1 MIVVS
6 ISAENVLKYASL
18 ELSGFPEE
26 GIIAVSGQNESGKSS
41 IGETICFALFGR
53 TYSFGSDMPEK
64 IICWGQ
70 RRCTVDLV
78 FAVADGTQYQ
88 ISRFL
93 DNSGHHSA
101 RLCRVDDLE
110 NPIASGVQAVGD
122 AMLQL
127 LGYDYDE
134 FIESFYLAQREITTP
149 HRNSQAVKTMAGLT
163 TFEMVTSDVQRE
175 ITEEQA
181 GIEEAEAE
189 IAAINTRLE
198 ELDIEEGYFQGLE
211 AEHKSLVQEQ
221 KETDQMVLALGMAA
235 TAYEENVPRLEAAYR
250 GRRSIG
256 ILCLLLTLGLVLS
269 SYFAINSED
278 KGFMWEQLC
287 AFSALSLI
295 VAVGGLLIMK
305 NRIEG
310 LSEAPV
316 NLARKLMAL
325 QMGNATLSSSSA
337 DSEKAADSG
346 GGSSK
351 EKSEFTGIYAAIAEY
366 AAEPDEA
373 RELVDQELYQLHEQ
387 SQIRRDK
394 IERLSEAISKE
405 QVRVIQANELIQSR
419 ETEQQK
425 IAEHRHQIAVKT
437 LAAELLIGAETTLS
451 QRFNRDLRELVGHTL
466 PLFTSG
472 RYEHLKIDEELNV
485 QVFSNQKR
493 DFTALDEVSS
503 GTQRQIMLAVRLALS
518 QKLVDS
524 AMTGRQFIFLDE
536 PFAFFDAERTLSTLK
551 VLPQLSDEITQI
563 WLIAQDFP
571 AGSQLDRH
579 IECAR
584 EYVSLSPAAMTPDE
598 SSREDGSIQG

>member
-6 ISAENVLKYASL
+6 VSAENVLKYSSL
-18 ELSGFPEE
+18 ELSDFPEE

-53 TYSFGSDMPEK
+53 TYSFGPETPEK

-70 RRCTVDLV
+70 ARCTAELT
-78 FAVADGTQYQ
+78 FAVADSTQYQ
-88 ISRFL
+88 ISRVL
-93 DNSGHHSA
+93 DNNGHHSA
-101 RLCRVDDLE
+101 RLCLADDLD

-122 AMLQL
+122 TMLQL

-149 HRNSQAVKTMAGLT
+149 HRNSQAVKTMAGLA
-163 TFEMVTSDVQRE
+163 TFETVTSDVQRE
-175 ITEEQA
+175 VIEEEA
-181 GIEEAEAE
+181 GVEEAEAE
-189 IAAINTRLE
+189 ITSINTRLE
-198 ELDIEEGYFQGLE
+198 ELDIEEGYFQELE
-211 AEHKSLVQEQ
+211 TEHNELTQEQ
-221 KETDQMVLALGMAA
+221 KETDQLVLALGMAA
-235 TAYEENVPRLEAAYR
+235 TAYEENIPRLEKAYR

-256 ILCLLLTLGLVLS
+256 ILCALLTVGLVVS
-269 SYFAINSED
+269 GYFASGSDDE
-278 KGFMWEQLC
+278 GFFWTQLC
-287 AFSALSLI
+287 ALSGLSLI
-295 VAVGGLLIMK
+295 VAAGGLLIMK

-310 LSEAPV
+310 LGEAPV
-316 NLARKLMAL
+316 NLARKLMTL
-325 QMGNATLSSSSA
+325 QMGSTALPEWSSNEA
-337 DSEKAADSG
+337 PDAEKKAAPEDDSTQ
-346 GGSSK
+346 

-387 SQIRRDK
+387 SRIRKGK
-394 IERLSEAISKE
+394 IEKLSKALSEE
-405 QVRVIQANELIQSR
+405 QVRVIKADELTQSR
-419 ETEQQK
+419 EAEESK
-425 IAEHRHQIAVKT
+425 IAEHQHQIAVRT
-437 LAAELLIGAETTLS
+437 LAEELLVGAETTLS

-536 PFAFFDAERTLSTLK
+536 PFAFFDAERTLSTLE

-571 AGSQLDRH
+571 EGSQLDKH

-584 EYVSLSPAAMTPDE
+584 EYVSLSPATMT
-598 SSREDGSIQG
+598 

>member
-1 MIVVS
+1 MIVVTL
-6 ISAENVLKYASL
+6 SAENVLKYSSL
-18 ELSGFPEE
+18 ELSDFPEE
-26 GIIAVSGQNESGKSS
+26 GIVAVSGQNESGKSS

-53 TYSFGSDMPEK
+53 TYSFGPETPEK

-70 RRCTVDLV
+70 ARCTVELV
-78 FAVADGTQYQ
+78 FAVADGSQYQ

-93 DNSGHHSA
+93 DNGGHHSA
-101 RLCRVDDLE
+101 RLCQIEDLE

-163 TFEMVTSDVQRE
+163 TFESVTADIQRE
-175 ITEEQA
+175 TQEAQAAVEEC
-181 GIEEAEAE
+181 EAE
-189 IAAINTRLE
+189 IVSLNARLE
-198 ELDIEEGYFQGLE
+198 ELDIEEGYFQELE
-211 AEHKSLVQEQ
+211 TEHTELTDEQ
-221 KETDQMVLALGMAA
+221 KEADQLVLALGMAA
-235 TAYEENVPRLEAAYR
+235 TAYEENIPRLEKAYR
-250 GRRSIG
+250 GRRSIR
-256 ILCLLLTLGLVLS
+256 ILCTLLTLGFVS
-269 SYFAINSED
+269 SGYFIMEPNDPESYL
-278 KGFMWEQLC
+278 WVQLC
-287 AFSALSLI
+287 ALSGLMLI
-295 VAVGGLLIMK
+295 VAIGGLFIMK

-316 NLARKLMAL
+316 ELARKLMML
-325 QMGNATLSSSSA
+325 QMGTVPLSEISSNETAENKKIEASSNGEA
-337 DSEKAADSG
+337 PQEKMA
-346 GGSSK
+346 
-351 EKSEFTGIYAAIAEY
+351 FTGVYAAIAEY

-373 RELVDQELYQLHEQ
+373 RGLVDQELQQLNEQ

-394 IERLSEAISKE
+394 ITRLGKAITEE
-405 QVRVIQANELIQSR
+405 QVRVIKANELVQSR
-419 ETEQQK
+419 EAEQEKITEYQ
-425 IAEHRHQIAVKT
+425 HQIAVKT
-437 LAAELLIGAETTLS
+437 LAEELLIGAETTLS

-466 PLFTSG
+466 PLFTKG

-518 QKLVDS
+518 QKLIDS

-536 PFAFFDAERTLSTLK
+536 PFAFFDAERTLSTLE

-571 AGSQLDRH
+571 EGSQLDRH
-579 IECAR
+579 IECSR
-584 EYVSLSPAAMTPDE
+584 EYVSLSPTAMT
-598 SSREDGSIQG
+598 

>member
-1 MIVVS
+1 MIIVS
-6 ISAENVLKYASL
+6 VAAENVLKYSSL

-53 TYSFGSDMPEK
+53 TYSFGPETPEK

-70 RRCTVDLV
+70 TRCTVELV
-78 FAVADGTQYQ
+78 FAVAKGEQYQ
-88 ISRFL
+88 ISRLL
-93 DNSGHHSA
+93 DNNGHHSA
-101 RLCRVDDLE
+101 RLCRADDLE
-110 NPIASGVQAVGD
+110 NPVATGVKDVAN
-122 AMLQL
+122 ALLQL

-149 HRNSQAVKTMAGLT
+149 HRNSQAVKTMAGLS
-163 TFEMVTSDVQRE
+163 TFETVTRDVQHE
-175 ITEEQA
+175 IAEEQA
-181 GIEEAEAE
+181 AIEDAESE
-189 IAAINTRLE
+189 IATLNARLE
-198 ELDIEEGYFQGLE
+198 ELDIEEGYLQEIE
-211 AEHKSLVQEQ
+211 AQHNELNQEQ
-221 KETDQMVLALGMAA
+221 KETDHMVLALGMAA
-235 TAYEENVPRLEAAYR
+235 TAYEENIPRLKAAYR

-256 ILCLLLTLGLVLS
+256 ILCTLLTLGLVIS
-269 SYFAINSED
+269 GYFAMGSED
-278 KGFMWEQLC
+278 EGFFWTQLC

-295 VAVGGLLIMK
+295 VAAGGLLIMK
-305 NRIEG
+305 NRING
-310 LSEAPV
+310 LSETPV

-325 QMGNATLSSSSA
+325 QMGTIALSDIPLASTA
-337 DSEKAADSG
+337 DTGKTANIEDES
-346 GGSSK
+346 
-351 EKSEFTGIYAAIAEY
+351 SEFTGIYAAIAEY

-387 SQIRRDK
+387 SQIRQGK
-394 IERLSEAISKE
+394 IKKLTKAVNEE
-405 QVRVIQANELIQSR
+405 QVRVIQANELIQTG
-419 ETEQQK
+419 EAEQKKITEHQ
-425 IAEHRHQIAVKT
+425 HQIAVRT
-437 LAAELLIGAETTLS
+437 LAEELLIGAETTLS

-524 AMTGRQFIFLDE
+524 AMIGRQFIFLDE
-536 PFAFFDAERTLSTLK
+536 PFAFFDAERTLSTLE
-551 VLPQLSDEITQI
+551 VLPLLSDEITQI

-571 AGSQLDRH
+571 EGSPLDKH

-584 EYVSLSPAAMTPDE
+584 EYESLSLATMT
-598 SSREDGSIQG
+598 

>member
-18 ELSGFPEE
+18 ELSDLPEE

-41 IGETICFALFGR
+41 IGETLCFALFGR
-53 TYSFGSDMPEK
+53 TYSFGPETPEK

-70 RRCTVDLV
+70 ARCTVELV

-93 DNSGHHSA
+93 DNNGHHSA
-101 RLCRVDDLE
+101 RLCLADELE
-110 NPIASGVQAVGD
+110 NPVASGVQAVGD

-175 ITEEQA
+175 IAEEQA
-181 GIEEAEAE
+181 AVEDAEAE
-189 IAAINTRLE
+189 IITINAKLA
-198 ELDIEEGYFQGLE
+198 ELDIEEGYFQELE
-211 AEHKSLVQEQ
+211 REHSELTHEQ
-221 KETDQMVLALGMAA
+221 KETDQLVLALGMAA

-256 ILCLLLTLGLVLS
+256 ILCTLLTLGLVVS
-269 SYFAINSED
+269 GYFAMGPDDE
-278 KGFMWEQLC
+278 GFFWGQLC
-287 AFSALSLI
+287 ALSALGLI
-295 VAVGGLLIMK
+295 IAAGGLLIMK

-316 NLARKLMAL
+316 NLARKLMTL
-325 QMGNATLSSSSA
+325 QMGSAALPEWSSTNT
-337 DSEKAADSG
+337 E
-346 GGSSK
+346 K
-351 EKSEFTGIYAAIAEY
+351 EKTAATGDDVSEFTGIYAAIAEY

-387 SQIRRDK
+387 SQIRLDK
-394 IERLSEAISKE
+394 IVRLNKAISKE
-405 QVRVIQANELIQSR
+405 QVRVIKADELTQSC
-419 ETEQQK
+419 EAEQNK
-425 IAEHRHQIAVKT
+425 IADHQHQIAVRT
-437 LAAELLIGAETTLS
+437 LAEELLVGAETTLS

-466 PLFTSG
+466 PLFTKG

-485 QVFSNQKR
+485 QVFSNQN
-493 DFTALDEVSS
+493 V
-503 GTQRQIMLAVRLALS
+503 I
-518 QKLVDS
+518 
-524 AMTGRQFIFLDE
+524 
-536 PFAFFDAERTLSTLK
+536 
-551 VLPQLSDEITQI
+551 LPHWMRSPVAPSDRSCWPSDWHCHKN
-563 WLIAQDFP
+563 WLIAP
-571 AGSQLDRH
+571 
-579 IECAR
+579 
-584 EYVSLSPAAMTPDE
+584 
-598 SSREDGSIQG
+598 

>member
-6 ISAENVLKYASL
+6 ISAENVLKYSSL
-18 ELSGFPEE
+18 ELSDFPEE

-53 TYSFGSDMPEK
+53 TYSFGPDTPEK

-70 RRCTVDLV
+70 RRCTADLV
-78 FAVADGTQYQ
+78 FAVADGSQYQ

-101 RLCRVDDLE
+101 RLCRVDEPE
-110 NPIASGVQAVGD
+110 NPIASGVQPVGA
-122 AMLQL
+122 AMQQL

-163 TFEMVTSDVQRE
+163 TFERVTSDVQRE

-181 GIEEAEAE
+181 GVEEAEAE
-189 IAAINTRLE
+189 IAAINARLE
-198 ELDIEEGYFQGLE
+198 ELDVEEGYFQGLE
-211 AEHKSLVQEQ
+211 AEHKALAQEQ
-221 KETDQMVLALGMAA
+221 KETDQLVLALGMAA

-256 ILCLLLTLGLVLS
+256 ILCLLLTLGLLLS
-269 SYFAINSED
+269 SYFAITSDDE
-278 KGFMWEQLC
+278 GFMWEQLC

-316 NLARKLMAL
+316 NLARKLMTL
-325 QMGNATLSSSSA
+325 QMGSTALPECSSSRGA
-337 DSEKAADSG
+337 DREKMADSG
-346 GGSSK
+346 GGSVK
-351 EKSEFTGIYAAIAEY
+351 ERSEFTGIYAAIAEY

-387 SQIRRDK
+387 SQIRCDK
-394 IERLSEAISKE
+394 IKRLSEAISKE

-437 LAAELLIGAETTLS
+437 LAVELLIGAETTLS

-536 PFAFFDAERTLSTLK
+536 PFAFFDAERTLSTLA

-584 EYVSLSPAAMTPDE
+584 EYVSLSAATMTPNE
-598 SSREDGSIQG
+598 PVEV

>member
-1 MIVVS
+1 MIVIS
-6 ISAENVLKYASL
+6 ISAENVLKYARL

-53 TYSFGSDMPEK
+53 TYSFGPEMPEK

-78 FAVADGTQYQ
+78 FSVADGTRYQ

-101 RLCRVDDLE
+101 RLCLLEDLE
-110 NPIASGVQAVGD
+110 NPIASGVRAVGD

-163 TFEMVTSDVQRE
+163 TFELVTGDVQRE
-175 ITEEQA
+175 IAEERA

-189 IAAINTRLE
+189 IAAIDARLE
-198 ELDIEEGYFQGLE
+198 ELDIEEGYFEKIE
-211 AEHKSLVQEQ
+211 AEHEALVREQ
-221 KETDQMVLALGMAA
+221 KETDQLALALGMAA

-256 ILCLLLTLGLVLS
+256 ILCGLLTLGLAVS
-269 SYFAINSED
+269 SYFLVTSDDE
-278 KGFMWEQLC
+278 GFMWEQLC
-287 AFSALSLI
+287 AFSALSLVI
-295 VAVGGLLIMK
+295 AVAGLLIMK

-316 NLARKLMAL
+316 NLARKLMTLQRGGSGAL
-325 QMGNATLSSSSA
+325 ES
-337 DSEKAADSG
+337 DSDGAEGAKT
-346 GGSSK
+346 GSSK

-366 AAEPDEA
+366 AAEPEEA
-373 RELVDQELYQLHEQ
+373 RALVDQELRQLQEQ
-387 SQIRRDK
+387 SEIRRDR
-394 IERLSEAISKE
+394 IERLSEAIRKE
-405 QVRVIQANELIQSR
+405 QVRVIQANELAQLR
-419 ETEQQK
+419 AAEQQR
-425 IAEHRHQIAVKT
+425 IAEHRHQIAVKS
-437 LAAELLIGAETTLS
+437 LAVELLIGAETTLS

-493 DFTALDEVSS
+493 DFTALDEISS

-536 PFAFFDAERTLSTLK
+536 PFAFFDAERTLSTLE

-571 AGSQLDRH
+571 EGSRLDRH
-579 IECAR
+579 IRCAR
-584 EYVSLSPAAMTPDE
+584 EYVSLSAAETAPDE
-598 SSREDGSIQG
+598 PAEAAPSG